1 VVLTQRERQIVNVT
15 GVLLA
20 LFVLYYFLLDPLLSR
35 RSTLV
40 QQVDDARRQQDAAKR
55 LLDNSARM
63 TRQWNDLVAGPIK
76 RNGSDAASQVQHS
89 VGDWANAARL
99 GGLSINMP
107 DRAEKEKDFY
117 KATLR
122 VTGTGTLDQI
132 AHFLFNIQ
140 TANVP
145 VRITDMRVSTRKEA
159 TDDLALEMGLA
170 TTYLA
175 PESDK
180 ADKAKQPFA
189 SATSR
194 ETAQ

>member
-20 LFVLYYFLLDPLLSR
+20 LFVLYYFALDPLLTW
-35 RSTLV
+35 RSDLT
-40 QQVDDARRQQDAAKR
+40 QKVDDARREQDAAKR
-55 LLDNSARM
+55 LLDNSARLN
-63 TRQWNDLVAGPIK
+63 RQWADLVAGPIK
-76 RNGSDAASQVQHS
+76 RSSSDAASQVQHS
-89 VGDWANAARL
+89 LGDWANTARL
-99 GGLSINMP
+99 GGFSINMP

-132 AHFLFNIQ
+132 AHFLYNIQ
-140 TANVP
+140 TADVP
-145 VRITDMRVSTRKEA
+145 VRITDMRISTRKEA

-170 TTYLA
+170 TAYLA

-180 ADKAKQPFA
+180 TKQPFA

-194 ETAQ
+194 ETPR